1 MVFMELYGRRSIVA
15 HKILNV
21 ISDSNIGGAGKLLLT
36 FLTNVNREE
45 FDISVVL
52 PKDSLLTPEIEKIN
66 IRTIEIEGI
75 ADKSFGI
82 AAVKKLS
89 ALYKEEKPSIVHTH
103 AALSAR
109 VAAKLN
115 KLKVVHT
122 RHSVHTSQRL
132 AKEPIYKKKFP
143 YKHLVGALN
152 NYLSDTIIA
161 TSPVAKLSMVETG
174 TNQKKTIMVYNGING
189 LKPLT
194 EKQRRDCR
202 AHFGLSDEDFVCAI
216 IARLEKVKG
225 IEYILK
231 AAQLLQKEDSSIK
244 ILIVGTGSEEETLRQ
259 LEEELELTNVI
270 FTGFVEDVRYIM
282 GMIDLQLNAS
292 HTETT
297 NLALLEGLSLGV
309 PAIASDCAGNPFVI
323 NDGVNGLLFE
333 ENDYV
338 GLSKAI
344 LELKGNPRELQH
356 LGKRAKEIFAEKFDS
371 KVMTR
376 RVEDIYR
383 ELIANIEVKESVE
396 ESTNEE
402 IKEEN

>member
-1 MVFMELYGRRSIVA
+1 MA

-36 FLTNVNREE
+36 FLANVNREE

-52 PKDSLLTPEIEKIN
+52 PKDSLLTAEIEKID

-75 ADKSFGI
+75 SDKSFGMS
-82 AAVKKLS
+82 AVKKLS
-89 ALYKEEKPSIVHTH
+89 ALYKEEKPHIIHTH

-115 KLKVVHT
+115 RLKVVHT

-132 AKEPIYKKKFP
+132 AKEPGYKKRFP

-152 NYLSDTIIA
+152 NYLSDIIIA

-174 TNQKKTIMVYNGING
+174 TNQKKTVMVYNGING

-194 EKQRRDCR
+194 EKQRRSCR
-202 AHFGLSDEDFVCAI
+202 EHFYLTDNDFVCAI

-225 IEYILK
+225 HEYVIK
-231 AAQLLQKEDSSIK
+231 AAQLLQKEDRSIK
-244 ILIVGTGSEEETLRQ
+244 ILIVGTGSEEEALKQ
-259 LEEELELTNVI
+259 LADELEVDNVI
-270 FTGFVEDVRYIM
+270 FTGFVEEIRYIT
-282 GMIDLQLNAS
+282 GMIDLQINAS

-309 PAIASDCAGNPFVI
+309 PAVASDCAGNPFVI

-333 ENDYV
+333 ESDYV

-344 LELKGNPRELQH
+344 LELKRNPKELQH
-356 LGKRAKEIFAEKFDS
+356 LGNRAREIFAEKFDS

-383 ELIANIEVKESVE
+383 ELIADIKVRQEEVMMDDEE
-396 ESTNEE
+396 ESGA
-402 IKEEN
+402 ENQA

>member
-1 MVFMELYGRRSIVA
+1 MA
-15 HKILNV
+15 HKILTV

-36 FLTNVNREE
+36 FLANVNREE
-45 FDISVVL
+45 FDVSVVL
-52 PKDSLLTPEIEKIN
+52 PKDSLLVPAIENID

-75 ADKSFGI
+75 SDKSFGI
-82 AAVKKLS
+82 AAVRKLS
-89 ALYKEEKPSIVHTH
+89 ALYKEEKPCIVHTH

-161 TSPVAKLSMVETG
+161 TSPVARLSMVETG
-174 TNQKKTIMVYNGING
+174 TNRKKTVMIYNGING
-189 LKPLT
+189 LRPLS
-194 EKQRRDCR
+194 EKMRRNCR
-202 AHFGLSDEDFVCAI
+202 AHFGLTDDDFVCAI
-216 IARLEKVKG
+216 VARLEKVKG
-225 IEYILK
+225 IEYVIK
-231 AAQLLQKEDSSIK
+231 AAQLLQKEDKSIK
-244 ILIVGTGSEEETLRQ
+244 ILIVGSGSEEDALRQ
-259 LEEELELTNVI
+259 LADELDVHNVL
-270 FTGFVEDVRYIM
+270 FTGFVEEIRYIM
-282 GMIDLQLNAS
+282 GMIDLNLNAS

-297 NLALLEGLSLGV
+297 CLALLEGLSLGV
-309 PAIASDCAGNPFVI
+309 PAVASDCAGNPFVI
-323 NDGVNGLLFE
+323 NDGVNGILFE

-344 LELKGNPRELQH
+344 LELRRNPRELQH
-356 LGKRAKEIFAEKFDS
+356 LGKRAKEIFAEKFDA

-383 ELIANIEVKESVE
+383 ELIASIEVKESVKE
-396 ESTNEE
+396 IVQESGEAG
-402 IKEEN
+402 

>member
-1 MVFMELYGRRSIVA
+1 MAY
-15 HKILNV
+15 KIFNV
-21 ISDSNIGGAGKLLLT
+21 ISDTNFGGAGQWLLNL
-36 FLTNVNREE
+36 LGNVNRDE

-52 PKDSLLTPEIEKIN
+52 PTDSLLAPEIEKIG
-66 IRTIEIEGI
+66 IRTIEIDGI
-75 ADKSFGI
+75 SDKSFGMS
-82 AAVKKLS
+82 AVKKLS
-89 ALYKEEKPSIVHTH
+89 QLYKEEKPLIVHTH

-109 VAAKLN
+109 MAAKLN
-115 KLKVVHT
+115 KIKVVHT

-132 AKEPIYKKKFP
+132 YKEPGYKKRFP

-152 NYLSDTIIA
+152 SYLSDTIIA

-174 TNQKKTIMVYNGING
+174 TSQHKTVMVYNGTNA

-194 EKQRRDCR
+194 DKQRRDCR
-202 AHFGLSDEDFVCAI
+202 AHFYLNDNDFICAV

-225 IEYILK
+225 IEYIIK
-231 AAQLLQKEDSSIK
+231 AAQLLQKEDRSIK
-244 ILIVGTGSEEETLRQ
+244 ILIVGTGSEEDALRD
-259 LEEELELTNVI
+259 LADELDVENVI
-270 FTGFVEDVRYIM
+270 FTGFVEEIRYIT
-282 GMIDLQLNAS
+282 GMIDLNLNAS

-309 PAIASDCAGNPFVI
+309 PAVASDCAGNPYVI
-323 NDGVNGLLFE
+323 NDGVNGVLFE

-344 LELKGNPRELQH
+344 LELKRNPRELHH

-371 KVMTR
+371 RVMTR

-383 ELIANIEVKESVE
+383 ELIGQIDVKENLEIAKE
-396 ESTNEE
+396 ES
-402 IKEEN
+402 

>member
-1 MVFMELYGRRSIVA
+1 V
-15 HKILNV
+15 HKVLTV
-21 ISDSNIGGAGKLLLT
+21 ISDTNIGGAGKLLIT

-52 PKDSLLTPEIEKIN
+52 PKDSLLVPEIAKVG

-75 ADKSFGI
+75 SDKSFG
-82 AAVKKLS
+82 LS
-89 ALYKEEKPSIVHTH
+89 AIKRLSELYKTEKPHIVHTH

-132 AKEPIYKKKFP
+132 TKEPGYKKKFP

-174 TNQKKTIMVYNGING
+174 TNQKKAIMVYNGIDAFEPLSDKEKRAARAQYG
-189 LKPLT
+189 LK
-194 EKQRRDCR
+194 D
-202 AHFGLSDEDFVCAI
+202 DDFVCAI

-225 IEYILK
+225 HEYVLK
-231 AAQLLQKEDSSIK
+231 AAQMLQREDSSIK
-244 ILIVGTGSEEETLRQ
+244 IIITGIGSEEDDLKK
-259 LEEELELTNVI
+259 LAKELEVENVI
-270 FTGFVEDVRYIM
+270 FTGFIEDVRTVT
-282 GMIDLQLNAS
+282 GMIDLNINAS

-297 NLALLEGLSLGV
+297 NLVLLEGLSLGV
-309 PAIASDCAGNPFVI
+309 PAVASDSGGNPFVI
-323 NDGVNGLLFE
+323 NDGVNGVLFE
-333 ENDYV
+333 GGDYV
-338 GLSKAI
+338 ALSKAI
-344 LELKGNPRELQH
+344 LALRQNPKELAH

-383 ELIANIEVKESVE
+383 ELIASIPPEEPSVE
-396 ESTNEE
+396 EAPQDEE
-402 IKEEN
+402 VT

>member
-1 MVFMELYGRRSIVA
+1 MA
-15 HKILNV
+15 HKILSV
-21 ISDSNIGGAGKLLLT
+21 ISDSNIGGAGRLLLT
-36 FLTNVNREE
+36 FLVNVNRDE
-45 FDISVVL
+45 FEHTVVL
-52 PKDSLLTPEIEKIN
+52 PKDSLLTAEIEKIG

-75 ADKSFGI
+75 ADKSFGVS
-82 AAVKKLS
+82 AVKKLS
-89 ALYKEEKPSIVHTH
+89 ALYKEEKPHIVHTH

-132 AKEPIYKKKFP
+132 DKEPSYKKHFP

-152 NYLSDTIIA
+152 NYLSDIIIA

-174 TNQKKTIMVYNGING
+174 TNQKKTIMVYNGTDA

-202 AHFGLSDEDFVCAI
+202 AHFGLMESDFVCAI

-225 IEYILK
+225 HEYVLK
-231 AAQLLQKEDSSIK
+231 AAQLLQKEDKSIK
-244 ILIVGTGSEEETLRQ
+244 ILVVGAGSEEEALRQ
-259 LEEELELTNVI
+259 LADELEIDNVI
-270 FTGFVEDVRYIM
+270 FTGFVEEIRYIT
-282 GMIDLQLNAS
+282 GMIDLNINAS

-297 NLALLEGLSLGV
+297 NLVLLEGLSLGV
-309 PAIASDCAGNPFVI
+309 PAVASDCAGNPFVI
-323 NDGVNGLLFE
+323 NDGVNGVLFE

-344 LELKGNPRELQH
+344 LELRNNPKEMQH
-356 LGKRAKEIFAEKFDS
+356 LGTRAKEIFSEKFDS
-371 KVMTR
+371 KVMTQ
-376 RVEDIYR
+376 RVEDIYKR
-383 ELIANIEVKESVE
+383 LIARIEIREDE
-396 ESTNEE
+396 ESKQESEQVKKEVE
-402 IKEEN
+402 I

>member
-1 MVFMELYGRRSIVA
+1 MA

-36 FLTNVNREE
+36 FLTDVNREE

-52 PKDSLLTPEIEKIN
+52 PTDSLLVPEFEKIG

-75 ADKSFGI
+75 SDKSFGMD
-82 AAVKKLS
+82 AVKKLS
-89 ALYKEEKPSIVHTH
+89 ALYKEEKPCIVHTH

-115 KLKVVHT
+115 KIKVVHT

-132 AKEPIYKKKFP
+132 HKEPIYKKKFP
-143 YKHLVGALN
+143 YKHIVGALN
-152 NYLSDTIIA
+152 NYLSDIIIA
-161 TSPVAKLSMVETG
+161 ASPVAKQSMVETG
-174 TNQKKTIMVYNGING
+174 TNQKKAIMIHNGING

-194 EKQRRDCR
+194 DKQRRDCR
-202 AHFGLSDEDFVCAI
+202 AHFHLSDNDFVCAV

-225 IEYILK
+225 IEYIIK
-231 AAQLLQKEDSSIK
+231 AAQLLQKEDRSIK
-244 ILIVGTGSEEETLRQ
+244 ILIVGTGSEEEALKD
-259 LEEELELTNVI
+259 LADELEVNNVI
-270 FTGFVEDVRYIM
+270 FTGFVEEIRYIT
-282 GMIDLQLNAS
+282 GMIDLNLNAS

-309 PAIASDCAGNPFVI
+309 PAVASDCSGNPYVI

-344 LELKGNPRELQH
+344 LELRRNPREMQH
-356 LGKRAKEIFAEKFDS
+356 LGKRAYEIFTEKFDS

-383 ELIANIEVKESVE
+383 ELIAAMPAREDEIEVMRE
-396 ESTNEE
+396 EMREE
-402 IKEEN
+402 GQA

>member
-1 MVFMELYGRRSIVA
+1 MA

-21 ISDSNIGGAGKLLLT
+21 ISDSNIGGAGRLLLT
-36 FLTNVNREE
+36 FLSNVNREE

-52 PKDSLLTPEIEKIN
+52 PKDSLLVPEIENIN
-66 IRTIEIEGI
+66 IRTIEIDGI
-75 ADKSFGI
+75 SDKSFGMS
-82 AAVKKLS
+82 AVKKLS

-115 KLKVVHT
+115 GLKVVHT
-122 RHSVHTSQRL
+122 RHSVHTNQRL
-132 AKEPIYKKKFP
+132 SKEPIYKKKFP

-152 NYLSDTIIA
+152 NYLSDIIIA

-174 TNQKKTIMVYNGING
+174 TNQKKTVMVYNGINA
-189 LKPLT
+189 LQPLSERT
-194 EKQRRDCR
+194 RKLCR
-202 AHFGLSDEDFVCAI
+202 EHFGLTDNDFVCAV

-225 IEYILK
+225 IEYIIK
-231 AAQLLQKEDSSIK
+231 AAQLLQKEDRSIK
-244 ILIVGTGSEEETLRQ
+244 ILIVGKGSEEEALRQ
-259 LEEELELTNVI
+259 LADELDVHNVL
-270 FTGFVEDVRYIM
+270 FTGFVEEIRYIM
-282 GMIDLQLNAS
+282 GMIDLNLNAS

-297 NLALLEGLSLGV
+297 CLALLEGLSLGV
-309 PAIASDCAGNPFVI
+309 PAVASDCAGNPFVI

-344 LELKGNPRELQH
+344 LELKKNPREVQH
-356 LGKRAKEIFAEKFDS
+356 LGKRAKEIFAEKFDA
-371 KVMTR
+371 KVMTK

-383 ELIANIEVKESVE
+383 ELIASIEVKESIRGIERESE
-396 ESTNEE
+396 EAG
-402 IKEEN
+402 

>member
-1 MVFMELYGRRSIVA
+1 MAY
-15 HKILNV
+15 KILNV

-36 FLTNVNREE
+36 FLANVDREE
-45 FDISVVL
+45 FDVSVVL
-52 PKDSLLTPEIEKIN
+52 PKDSLLIPEIEKVG
-66 IRTIEIEGI
+66 IRTIEVEGI
-75 ADKSFGI
+75 ADKSFS
-82 AAVKKLS
+82 LS
-89 ALYKEEKPSIVHTH
+89 AINQLSELYKEEKPHIVHTH

-109 VAAKLN
+109 VAAKLG

-122 RHSVHTSQRL
+122 RHSVHTSQKL
-132 AKEPIYKKKFP
+132 TKEPKYKKVFP

-174 TNQKKTIMVYNGING
+174 TNQKKTIMVYNGIDA

-202 AHFGLSDEDFVCAI
+202 AHYGLTDNDFICAI
-216 IARLEKVKG
+216 ICRLEKVKG
-225 IEYILK
+225 IEYVLK
-231 AAQLLQKEDSSIK
+231 AAQLLQKEDRSIK
-244 ILIVGTGSEEETLRQ
+244 ILVVGIGSEEEALKK
-259 LEEELELTNVI
+259 LADELELDNVI
-270 FTGFVEDVRYIM
+270 FTGFVEEVRFIT
-282 GMIDLQLNAS
+282 GMIDLNINAS

-297 NLALLEGLSLGV
+297 NLVLLEGLSLGV
-309 PAIASDCAGNPFVI
+309 PAVASDCSGNPFVI

-333 ENDYV
+333 ENDYIA
-338 GLSKAI
+338 LSKAI
-344 LELKGNPRELQH
+344 LGLRQNPKEVQH

-383 ELIANIEVKESVE
+383 ELIAKIE
-396 ESTNEE
+396 
-402 IKEEN
+402 KEEGIKKAKEARKAKRSNGE

>member
-1 MVFMELYGRRSIVA
+1 M
-15 HKILNV
+15 HKILTV
-21 ISDSNIGGAGKLLLT
+21 ISDTNIGGAGKLLIT

-52 PKDSLLTPEIEKIN
+52 PTNSLLVPEIQKIG

-75 ADKSFGI
+75 SDKTFGL
-82 AAVKKLS
+82 AAIKRLS
-89 ALYKEEKPSIVHTH
+89 ELYKVEKPHIVHTH

-132 AKEPIYKKKFP
+132 KKEPGYKKKFP

-174 TNQKKTIMVYNGING
+174 TNQKKAIMVYNGIDA
-189 LKPLT
+189 LEPLT
-194 EKQRRDCR
+194 DEEKRKNRRKY
-202 AHFGLSDEDFVCAI
+202 GLRDDDFVCAI

-225 IEYILK
+225 HEYVLK
-231 AAQLLQKEDSSIK
+231 AAQMLQREDSSIK
-244 ILIVGTGSEEETLRQ
+244 ILITGVGSEEDDLKK
-259 LEEELELTNVI
+259 LAEELEVKNVI
-270 FTGFVEDVRYIM
+270 FTGFIEDVRTVT
-282 GMIDLQLNAS
+282 GMIDLNINAS

-297 NLALLEGLSLGV
+297 NLVLLEGLSLGV
-309 PAIASDCAGNPFVI
+309 PAVASDSGGNPFVI
-323 NDGVNGLLFE
+323 NDGVNGILFE
-333 ENDYV
+333 GEDYV
-338 GLSKAI
+338 ALSKAI
-344 LELKGNPRELQH
+344 LTLRQNPKELAH

-383 ELIANIEVKESVE
+383 DLIDEIVPEEVTQDDEVS
-396 ESTNEE
+396 
-402 IKEEN
+402 

>member
-1 MVFMELYGRRSIVA
+1 MAY
-15 HKILNV
+15 KILSV

-36 FLTNVNREE
+36 FLANIDREMFE
-45 FDISVVL
+45 HAVVL
-52 PKDSLLTPEIEKIN
+52 PKGSLLVPEIEKIG

-82 AAVKKLS
+82 GAVQKLS
-89 ALYKEEKPSIVHTH
+89 ALYKEEKPHIVHTH

-109 VAAKLN
+109 VAAKIN

-132 AKEPIYKKKFP
+132 AKEPIYKKHFP

-174 TNQKKTIMVYNGING
+174 TNQKKTIMVYNGIDA
-189 LKPLT
+189 LEPLSS
-194 EKQRRDCR
+194 KVRRQCR
-202 AHFGLSDEDFVCAI
+202 EHFHLTDNDFVCAI

-225 IEYILK
+225 HEYVIK
-231 AAQLLQKEDSSIK
+231 AAQLLQKEDRAIK
-244 ILIVGTGSEEETLRQ
+244 VLIVGTGSEDEALKK
-259 LEEELELTNVI
+259 LADELEVDNVI
-270 FTGFVEDVRYIM
+270 FTGFVEDVRYIT
-282 GMIDLQLNAS
+282 GMIDLQINAS

-309 PAIASDCAGNPFVI
+309 PAVVSDCSGNPYVI
-323 NDGVNGLLFE
+323 NDGVNGVLFE

-344 LELKGNPRELQH
+344 LELKRSPKELQH
-356 LGKRAKEIFAEKFDS
+356 LGKRAKDIFAEKFDS
-371 KVMTR
+371 KVMTL

-383 ELIANIEVKESVE
+383 DLIQQIEAKEARLAAKRKALPEKKVEVETEQEVKP
-396 ESTNEE
+396 
-402 IKEEN
+402 

>member
-1 MVFMELYGRRSIVA
+1 MTFMELLGRGEAMA

-52 PKDSLLTPEIEKIN
+52 PKDSLLTPEIEKIG
-66 IRTIEIEGI
+66 IRTIEIDGI
-75 ADKSFGI
+75 SDKSFGI
-82 AAVKKLS
+82 SAVKKLS
-89 ALYKEEKPSIVHTH
+89 ALYKEEKPHIIHTH

-132 AKEPIYKKKFP
+132 SREPGYKKRFP

-152 NYLSDTIIA
+152 NYLSDIIIA

-174 TNQKKTIMVYNGING
+174 TSKKKAIMIYNGING
-189 LKPLT
+189 LQPLT
-194 EKQRRDCR
+194 DRQRRACR
-202 AHFGLSDEDFVCAI
+202 EHYGLTDNDFVCAV

-225 IEYILK
+225 IEYIIK
-231 AAQLLQKEDSSIK
+231 AAQLLQKDDRAIK
-244 ILIVGTGSEEETLRQ
+244 ILIVGTGSEEEALMQ
-259 LEEELELTNVI
+259 LADELEVNNVI
-270 FTGFVEDVRYIM
+270 FTGFVEEIRYIT

-309 PAIASDCAGNPFVI
+309 PAVASDCAGNPYVI
-323 NDGVNGLLFE
+323 NDGVNGVLFE

-344 LELKGNPRELQH
+344 LELKRNPRELQH
-356 LGKRAKEIFAEKFDS
+356 LSKRAREIFAEKFDS

-383 ELIANIEVKESVE
+383 ELIASIVVKEEKQEVGETS
-396 ESTNEE
+396 
-402 IKEEN
+402 